1 MFVFSQDHQPSSY
14 KIVHALNLSKLV
26 SKMILARRLYVV
38 RSTRNTV
45 KWMRLI
51 GCEWKIPSFMYHSIK
66 RLCVLMILLDLFSFV
81 QY

>member
-51 GCEWKIPSFMYHSIK
+51 GCE
-66 RLCVLMILLDLFSFV
+66 
-81 QY
+81 